1 LGFIKFITG
10 RIKAMGYATKGA
22 IILLK
27 TEPSI
32 QVQATIAIFMTIAGF
47 YFNIT
52 ATEWIAQT
60 FCIGLVMGIEGMNTT
75 AEAIADFIHPDFH
88 EKIGHIKDI
97 AAGAVVITAIA
108 AAVVGFIIYTP
119 YVVALFE

>member
-1 LGFIKFITG
+1 
-10 RIKAMGYATKGA
+10 MGYATKGA

-119 YVVALFE
+119 YVVAFFE

>member
-1 LGFIKFITG
+1 MGFLKFITG

-32 QVQATIAIFMTIAGF
+32 QVQAAIAVIMTIAGF

-52 ATEWIAQT
+52 ATEWMAQT
-60 FCIGLVMGIEGMNTT
+60 LCIGLVMGLEGINTT

-108 AAVVGFIIYTP
+108 STVVGFIIYTP
-119 YVVALFE
+119 YVVTLFE